1 LFGKKLDSH
10 VSIEERFHQAFEK
23 EKSARSQWL
32 DSLKQAEEQRR
43 LRVCGH
49 CSSLSSTEFINAWE
63 DADNAALEQQ
73 RRLTELQQ
81 QQRAAINLEKNWV
94 SNTAR
99 WSMCAALD
107 AAERKLSSLKQA
119 QLSLIR
125 RSNGMRYAER
135 VNLQSE
141 MTVFDAD
148 INETKKQCD
157 DLMYSI

>member
-1 LFGKKLDSH
+1 
-10 VSIEERFHQAFEK
+10 
-23 EKSARSQWL
+23 
-32 DSLKQAEEQRR
+32 
-43 LRVCGH
+43 
-49 CSSLSSTEFINAWE
+49 LSSTEFINAWE